1 MALPPVILDSNS
13 RLSSSPASSP
23 RVVEGSIG
31 RKQSIHPEMERSI
44 QTSMSPGANFFD
56 DSSDDEL
63 PMDLH
68 QMSQDAHATANSS
81 GERRAEGKD
90 LGHATI
96 YHHDDI
102 PSTPSLTSL
111 NTSPIQARHMSIHR
125 PGPSR
130 LVTTTTPRNSGSYTE
145 SASRSPTSPSALA
158 LPYSLDLSL
167 PFTNEQD
174 PILSAH
180 AITMRALETRH
191 SNEAGSGEKRPATGR
206 TMSLQHQQYTPSR
219 DTPQRPARSRS
230 RSPTHN
236 RNIDIASLTY
246 TFSPH
251 APLPPPRSKHSRPTH
266 LHSRTRSQSAPAH
279 EMAKKSRNMKLQI
292 QPPGPPPNHERPKD
306 LPAHFIRTP
315 YPFSPHKTFP
325 KPRGV
330 QRSASHPTPL
340 SADRVRVRGH
350 KHSFRE
356 HSSNTKKSSRG
367 GLGSNSRSDAT
378 AASGDSGGKQGES
391 VLYLSLTKRAGK
403 MANKTA
409 EIAIPASLTLQV
421 VQRGRDK
428 GLWVGGKRV
437 GEGVKSPRA
446 AEREF
451 ETLDFDDE
459 VLATQLREGYRK
471 MVGPWWRRWGSARGL
486 GTVEVGVW
494 SGWSGGISTYAG
506 GESGLRG
513 GSRAGAGRLL
523 AARDTS
529 NTFSE
534 AKLWE
539 LYWSPKTGKARYA
552 WVHWARRV
560 AASKT
565 PISSSYSAQPLQ
577 NLAENGEKELPPSP
591 APEMDANLM
600 TGIVFTHRWRWKRIL
615 FAIALVLAL
624 SVLATLLWTFFGST
638 WVNVGYKG
646 AGDRV
651 ATGCLMGVLILL
663 LGLVVLGAWC
673 WVSWM

>member
-63 PMDLH
+63 PMSLH
-68 QMSQDAHATANSS
+68 QLSQDAQASANSS
-81 GERRAEGKD
+81 GDDGAEETD
-90 LGHATI
+90 FEPASF
-96 YHHDDI
+96 YHHDGI

-111 NTSPIQARHMSIHR
+111 NISPIQDHR

-130 LVTTTTPRNSGSYTE
+130 LVTTTTPRNSGSYSDPT
-145 SASRSPTSPSALA
+145 SRSPTSPSAPA

-167 PFTNEQD
+167 PFTSEQD

-191 SNEAGSGEKRPATGR
+191 SNEAGSGGKKPVACRR
-206 TMSLQHQQYTPSR
+206 MSLQHQQQSQHPPAR
-219 DTPQRPARSRS
+219 NIPQRPARSRS
-230 RSPTHN
+230 RSPSHN
-236 RNIDIASLTY
+236 HNINIASLTSA
-246 TFSPH
+246 FSPH
-251 APLPPPRSKHSRPTH
+251 APFPPTLPTN
-266 LHSRTRSQSAPAH
+266 SRTRSQSAPAH
-279 EMAKKSRNMKLQI
+279 EAAKKSRNTKLKI
-292 QPPGPPPNHERPKD
+292 QPPLPPRPHERPKD

-330 QRSASHPTPL
+330 QRSANHPTPL

-350 KHSFRE
+350 KHSFRDA
-356 HSSNTKKSSRG
+356 SSNSKKPSRRRF
-367 GLGSNSRSDAT
+367 GSNARPDAT
-378 AASGDSGGKQGES
+378 ATSAQAGGKKGES
-391 VLYLSLTKRAGK
+391 VLYLSLTRRAGRT
-403 MANKTA
+403 ASRTA

-428 GLWVGGKRV
+428 GLWVGGRRV
-437 GEGVKSPRA
+437 GEEVKNPRA

-459 VLATQLREGYRK
+459 VLARQLREGYRK
-471 MVGPWWRRWGSARGL
+471 MAEPWWRRLGSARGL
-486 GTVEVGVW
+486 GRIGVGRW
-494 SGWSGGISTYAG
+494 DGWSGSDGWG
-506 GESGLRG
+506 DEEERDLGRG
-513 GSRAGAGRLL
+513 GRLL

-529 NTFSE
+529 DTFSE
-534 AKLWE
+534 AKLWG
-539 LYWSPKTGKARYA
+539 LFQNPRTGKARYA

-560 AASKT
+560 AAANQ
-565 PISSSYSAQPLQ
+565 PSSSSQPAQPPPKM
-577 NLAENGEKELPPSP
+577 AENGEKELPPSP
-591 APEMDANLM
+591 APEIDTDLV
-600 TGIVFTHRWRWKRIL
+600 TGIVFTHRWRWRHIL
-615 FAIALVLAL
+615 FAVALVLAL
-624 SVLATLLWTFFGST
+624 SVLATLLWIFFGT
-638 WVNVGYKG
+638 DWVMAGYKG

-651 ATGCLMGVLILL
+651 GTGCLMGVLVLL
-663 LGLVVLGAWC
+663 LGLVAVGGWC
-673 WVSWM
+673 WGSWV